1 MKKQL
6 IYIIGI
12 VASLFTACENISEDE
27 RFLEVEGVT
36 AQRVVLLEDYTGQA
50 CVNCP
55 SAHDV
60 ATELHEEYPENL
72 IVVAMHAGVQA
83 ISPSVR
89 EGGLK
94 QEEGDEYAKNAG
106 VEALPIGQINRRSG
120 LLAYTAWTATLLEE
134 LNTPSVLDIAVKANE
149 KDGQLHVETAMLAM
163 ENIEG
168 KLQLWVLE
176 DSIISFQ
183 MLPSKQMDM
192 EYCHNHVFRDA
203 INGTWGENIALELG
217 EQKTVIHGD
226 FELSPTWNPE
236 HLSVVAFVYNDSGV
250 LQAAQCKVTVNE

>member
-1 MKKQL
+1 MKKQF

-12 VASLFTACENISEDE
+12 AATLCTACENISEDE

-55 SAHDV
+55 NAHDV

-94 QEEGDEYAKNAG
+94 QEEGDEHAK
-106 VEALPIGQINRRSG
+106 IRSR
-120 LLAYTAWTATLLEE
+120 
-134 LNTPSVLDIAVKANE
+134 S
-149 KDGQLHVETAMLAM
+149 
-163 ENIEG
+163 
-168 KLQLWVLE
+168 
-176 DSIISFQ
+176 
-183 MLPSKQMDM
+183 
-192 EYCHNHVFRDA
+192 
-203 INGTWGENIALELG
+203 
-217 EQKTVIHGD
+217 
-226 FELSPTWNPE
+226 SPNWSN
-236 HLSVVAFVYNDSGV
+236 
-250 LQAAQCKVTVNE
+250 